1 MNAEHG
7 PSGES
12 AGVRTT
18 GRRRWRRLRV
28 AALLNAG
35 AIIGTS
41 VVVAA
46 LDPKNPPFR
55 CD

>member
-7 PSGES
+7 PSEES

-18 GRRRWRRLRV
+18 GRRRWRRLRA

-35 AIIGTS
+35 ALIATS
-41 VVVAA
+41 AVVAA
-46 LDPKNPPFR
+46 LDPKSPPFR